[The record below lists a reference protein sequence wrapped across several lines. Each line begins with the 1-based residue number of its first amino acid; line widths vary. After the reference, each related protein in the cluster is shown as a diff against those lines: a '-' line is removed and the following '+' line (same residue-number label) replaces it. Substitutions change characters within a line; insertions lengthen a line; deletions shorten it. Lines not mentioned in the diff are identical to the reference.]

1 MALDK
6 AIKDFP
12 KQIEFEPVVENTEK
26 LKPFGFAQGKS
37 RKFAVCGMGGSHLA
51 ADLIKI
57 ARPDLDIIIH
67 SSYGLPEIGDLDER
81 LIIVNSYSG
90 NTEEALDSFGEALE
104 KKLNLAAISI
114 GGKLL
119 EQAQN
124 KGIAF
129 VKIPDT
135 GIQPRMALGFFV
147 LALLK
152 LMWWDEEIAKVKKI
166 AGDLDSGLED
176 AGKELSKKLDGKIPV
191 IYTSGKNSALA
202 LNWKVIFNETG
213 KIPAFCNFFPELN
226 HNEMTGFDVIDST
239 KKLSKNLSFRFVRD
253 SEDDSRI
260 IKRMDMTQKLL
271 EDRGFEVFLGSNPGV
286 SGIRYP
292 WHKIFSSILIAEW
305 TAYYLALHCG
315 AEPEQVPM
323 VEEFKK
329 MIK

>member
-152 LMWWDEEIAKVKKI
+152 LKVACI
-166 AGDLDSGLED
+166 C
-176 AGKELSKKLDGKIPV
+176 
-191 IYTSGKNSALA
+191 T
-202 LNWKVIFNETG
+202 
-213 KIPAFCNFFPELN
+213 
-226 HNEMTGFDVIDST
+226 
-239 KKLSKNLSFRFVRD
+239 
-253 SEDDSRI
+253 
-260 IKRMDMTQKLL
+260 
-271 EDRGFEVFLGSNPGV
+271 RGLGSLG
-286 SGIRYP
+286 
-292 WHKIFSSILIAEW
+292 L
-305 TAYYLALHCG
+305 
-315 AEPEQVPM
+315 
-323 VEEFKK
+323 
-329 MIK
+329 

>member
-51 ADLIKI
+51 AYLIKI

-202 LNWKVIFNETG
+202 LNWKVIFYETA
-213 KIPAFCNFFPELN
+213 KIPAFYNIFPELN
-226 HNEMTGFDVIDST
+226 HNEMTGFDTREST
-239 KKLSKNLSFRFVRD
+239 RKLSEHFYFILLKDAGDHPQIL
-253 SEDDSRI
+253 
-260 IKRMDMTQKLL
+260 KRMSVLEKLL
-271 EDRGFEVFLGSNPGV
+271 KERGRPVEVLELACDTIFK
-286 SGIRYP
+286 
-292 WHKIFSSILIAEW
+292 KIFTSLL
-305 TAYYLALHCG
+305 LAD
-315 AEPEQVPM
+315 
-323 VEEFKK
+323 
-329 MIK
+329 